1 MAEKVK
7 KRPRFLVRW
16 YQQTPHHLLAL
27 AFCLQ
32 RRFGWKDWAVGGV
45 VSKAAAP
52 ETSPLFGESLP
63 FLWGE
68 LLGNGRPSVDG
79 VELHGCGSRS
89 GWCGG
94 VPVMWLAI
102 VWCGGGA
109 IDGVESVRNSDG
121 LFKHGWVAKSDFK
134 RGFGLQSSNE
144 TVQGDGGS
152 GRFAGELEE
161 ERLEGLDVVVDR
173 CGLFDLHP
181 LVHDVLGVV
190 GGHECSAKGELK
202 VMPGGKLFL
211 NPVGLEGQE
220 PDRSMIFE
228 VGASESHLVLFWDA
242 SELNVV
248 GHG

>member
-1 MAEKVK
+1 M
-7 KRPRFLVRW
+7 
-16 YQQTPHHLLAL
+16 
-27 AFCLQ
+27 
-32 RRFGWKDWAVGGV
+32 
-45 VSKAAAP
+45 VSKAAAL
-52 ETSPLFGESLP
+52 EASPLFGESLP

-68 LLGNGRPSVDG
+68 LLGHGRPSVDG

-89 GWCGG
+89 GWCRGA
-94 VPVMWLAI
+94 PVVQLAI

-109 IDGVESVRNSDG
+109 IDRVEPVRNLDG
-121 LFKHGWVAKSDFK
+121 LFKRDWVAKSDLK

-173 CGLFDLHP
+173 CGLFDLRP
-181 LVHDVLGVV
+181 LIHDVLDVV
-190 GGHECSAKGELK
+190 GGSECGAKGALEF
-202 VMPGGKLFL
+202 MPGRKLFL
-211 NPVGLEGQE
+211 HPVVLEGEE

-228 VGASESHLVLFWDA
+228 VGASESNLVLFWDA
-242 SELNVV
+242 SELDVV